1 MSTTPSSRLLLAAA
15 LMTVLSG
22 CATTAPRTEL
32 QKRVGQSGMSAGVLR
47 VRVRDLAR
55 RLPGL
60 LEMAADDIAAH
71 SDSALPRLR
80 MLEFKANAV
89 PTLQAVLFQPDPVA
103 ALVDAWAL
111 LAQLQ
116 DVLPRRAAG
125 VPPEQVDRAVGV
137 LLGAEAEV
145 EALMKE
151 LSGQEDI
158 SQGRARVHQWAAEHP
173 LTGPVHARESTAPLL
188 AELTDLSRLR
198 PLGAA
203 AALLEDT
210 RDLTA
215 RVDLYA
221 SSLPRQA
228 RWQGALAAAELASSV
243 AEVPAL
249 REVMGELKRTVDL
262 LDRFGGL
269 ADSSPALVARERTA
283 VLDALHQERL
293 ALQDFIS
300 GERRAVLVGVGQER
314 AAVMSGLHVERVAT
328 LQQLDG
334 LAVGWTNHAFDR
346 ATRLVDR
353 VFLWL
358 LGLLG
363 LALVGAVVTATLLA
377 RAWRRRS

>member
-1 MSTTPSSRLLLAAA
+1 MLAAA
-15 LMTVLSG
+15 LMTALSG

-32 QKRVGQSGMSAGVLR
+32 QERVGQSGMSAGVLR

-55 RLPGL
+55 RLPGM
-60 LEMAADDIAAH
+60 LEMGADDIAEH
-71 SDSALPRLR
+71 SDSAMLRLR

-116 DVLPRRAAG
+116 DAIRKHTVGA
-125 VPPEQVDRAVGV
+125 PPEQVDRALRV
-137 LLGAEAEV
+137 LTQAEAEV
-145 EALMKE
+145 ESLAKE
-151 LSGQEDI
+151 VTGQEDL
-158 SQGRARVHQWAAEHP
+158 SQARARVHHWAAEHP
-173 LTGPVHARESTAPLL
+173 LTGPIHARESTAPLL

-203 AALLEDT
+203 AVLLEDT
-210 RDLTA
+210 RDLVA

-228 RWQGALAAAELASSV
+228 RWQAELAAAEMASAV
-243 AEVPAL
+243 VDAPAL
-249 REVMGELKRTVDL
+249 REAMGELNRTVDI

-269 ADSSPALVARERTA
+269 ADNTPTLVARERTA

-293 ALQDFIS
+293 AVQDFIT
-300 GERRAVLVGVGQER
+300 GERQAVLVGVGQER
-314 AAVMSGLHVERVAT
+314 AAVLNGLHAERIAT

-334 LAVGWTNHAFDR
+334 LAVAWTDHAFDR

-358 LGLLG
+358 LGLIG
-363 LALVGAVVTATLLA
+363 LALVGALVIAAMLA
-377 RAWRRRS
+377 RAWRRRA